1 MSNKKILNFNAG
13 PAAMPEDVIKQAADA
28 VLDYNGTGMSIL
40 SIPHRSNLF
49 DDILDEAKA
58 LVMELCG
65 VNDDYEVLWMQG
77 GGRLQFCM
85 VPMNF
90 LGENETAGYLDSG
103 HWAADALESA
113 KYYGN
118 IKVLG
123 STREQNY
130 TSLPS
135 VTEEVPADLRY
146 VHITSNNTIYGT
158 QSQELPA
165 LNAPL
170 IVDMS
175 SDILSMPRDY
185 NKCSIFYAVAQ
196 KNLGSAGVTLVVMK
210 KDILQQVR
218 RKLPPML
225 DYSVHAKNNS
235 VLNTPPV
242 FAVYNSLLMLRWI
255 KQRCTETI
263 FNDNKKKAELLYSE
277 IERNSLFEPIVKTE
291 DRSLMNVVFKA
302 AKEGVEKPF
311 LDHCEAE
318 GITGVKGHRSVGGFR
333 VSLYNAIMVEDVER
347 LVAAMQQ
354 FESKLI

>member
-1 MSNKKILNFNAG
+1 MNFNAG
-13 PAAMPEDVIKQAADA
+13 PAAMPEEVIRQAADA
-28 VLDYNGTGMSIL
+28 VLDYNGSGMSIL
-40 SIPHRSNLF
+40 SIPHRSKMF
-49 DDILDEAKA
+49 DDILAEARA

-65 VNDDYEVLWMQG
+65 LSDDYEVLWMQG

-85 VPMNF
+85 IPMNF

-103 HWAADALESA
+103 HWAADALDSA

-118 IKVLG
+118 VTVLS

-130 TSLPS
+130 TCLP
-135 VTEEVPADLRY
+135 TMPQDFPADLRY

-158 QSQELPA
+158 QSKELPT

-175 SDILSMPRDY
+175 SDILSMKRDY
-185 NKCSIFYAVAQ
+185 NQCAIFYAVAQ

-255 KQRCTETI
+255 KQRGTEAI
-263 FNDNKKKAELLYSE
+263 FNDNKKKAELLYAE
-277 IERNSLFEPIVKTE
+277 VERNTLFEPIVKTE
-291 DRSLMNVVFKA
+291 DRSLMNVVFSA
-302 AKEGVEKPF
+302 AKDGIEKPF

-347 LVAAMQQ
+347 LIEVMKA
-354 FESKLI
+354 FEAKTA